1 MPQVDLLQRDDDGLC
16 DADFIV
22 TWFEG
27 IGYVARWYRIEAR
40 TYGSCPRRE
49 RLYWLAWQKGCRR
62 FADEADSLLQTM
74 AHSCRDGDTMSIE
87 RYLLPTELR
96 TCYAKSP
103 SEPKKEHK
111 YKDDHLFYY
120 GLINQ
125 DWPPCRGMFG
135 GSLDH
140 MEQRPYECVVF
151 ACLAFP
157 TFATTSDDTKV
168 VEYIDVNDSLCRL
181 VGPKGTKNP
190 WSTTVPTICTKGV
203 YVMRWKE
210 VDVQTE
216 QEVALY
222 RQLDGMEM
230 MQMIGYDR
238 SFMRAPPQ
246 MGGSEAIF
254 PDHGTTTKLAG
265 NAFSAFACGPASVG
279 LIRNLRR
286 EAAPGDRSD

>member
-1 MPQVDLLQRDDDGLC
+1 MDI
-16 DADFIV
+16 A
-22 TWFEG
+22 
-27 IGYVARWYRIEAR
+27 
-40 TYGSCPRRE
+40 
-49 RLYWLAWQKGCRR
+49 
-62 FADEADSLLQTM
+62 
-74 AHSCRDGDTMSIE
+74 

-96 TCYAKSP
+96 TCTAKSP
-103 SEPKKEHK
+103 SDAKKDHK
-111 YKDDHLFYY
+111 YKDDHLHYY

-125 DWPPCRGMFG
+125 EWPPCRGMFG
-135 GSLDH
+135 GSLEH

-157 TFATTSDDTKV
+157 ALATEPNGCNMV
-168 VEYIDVNDSLCRL
+168 VEYIDVNESLPRL
-181 VGPKGTKNP
+181 VGAQGTKNP

-203 YVMRWKE
+203 YVMRWKDLDIFSATE
-210 VDVQTE
+210 VIN
-216 QEVALY
+216 Y

-230 MQMIGYDR
+230 MQLIGYDR